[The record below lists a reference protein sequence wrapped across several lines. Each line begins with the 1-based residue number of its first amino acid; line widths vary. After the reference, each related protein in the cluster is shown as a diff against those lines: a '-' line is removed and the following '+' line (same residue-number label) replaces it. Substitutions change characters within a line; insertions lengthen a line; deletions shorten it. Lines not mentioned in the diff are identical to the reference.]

1 MLLYHVKW
9 NHGLLDQY
17 IITTL
22 LFLKK
27 VSGRLYNK
35 LPPIE
40 WGLWCLKSIPKWL
53 FSLIIL
59 NYILSIGYSLLNQRE
74 NLILDQES
82 LRALSPCTEHLP
94 HQTIMGKKK
103 FICHLSFPGHRHYP
117 SNQNNLQ
124 IWFRWLWCFTWKACV
139 GWFLPPLL

>member
-1 MLLYHVKW
+1 MLLYHLKMKSW
-9 NHGLLDQY
+9 ITRSIHL
-17 IITTL
+17 ITTL

-27 VSGRLYNK
+27 VSGRLYHK

-40 WGLWCLKSIPKWL
+40 WGLWCLKLIPKWL

-82 LRALSPCTEHLP
+82 LRALSPCTECP
-94 HQTIMGKKK
+94 TKQSWEKK
-103 FICHLSFPGHRHYP
+103 FICRLSFPGHYP

-124 IWFRWLWCFTWKACV
+124 IWFRWLRCFIWKACV
-139 GWFLPPLL
+139 RWFLLPLP